1 MKSRIAVVTTTAI
14 LAATG
19 IAAPLAAAATPTNTA
34 GGGNCSVWAS
44 IKEAMFGVHCG
55 FYMQP

>member
-1 MKSRIAVVTTTAI
+1 MKSRIAAGLAVLALAVPALGVSTAS
-14 LAATG
+14 AQ
-19 IAAPLAAAATPTNTA
+19 TPTGTA

-55 FYMQP
+55 FYMAP